1 MTELDAN
8 ARAFLA
14 LVRVGLWEDSSAPDS
29 SPIDWPAV
37 YRLAGEQAL
46 LGLVLQGIERSG
58 VRPPK
63 ELLLQWIG
71 DVQRIERHNSDMN
84 EYVGR
89 LMEQLRGV
97 GVSAVLVKGQGIAQC
112 YEKPLWRS
120 AGDIDLLLR
129 DREYDK
135 AKAFLIP
142 LAVKVEQE
150 FATIKHLGM
159 SMPEGFE
166 VELHGNLHSRLSRR
180 VDRCIDAAQK
190 DVLVDGNVRHW
201 QNGATQVLLPAPDDD
216 VIFLFS
222 HILNHF
228 FIGGIGLR
236 QICDWCRFL
245 WTCRDVLDRDLL
257 ARRISQMGLESEWK
271 AFAAL
276 AVDRLGMPVEAMP
289 LYSSESRWSR
299 KADQILDFVLETG
312 NFGHNRAHLGA
323 FLRSALRKMSDF
335 ARHVRIFPLDS
346 VRFFFHFFGDGVR
359 NKVAAIGR

>member
-1 MTELDAN
+1 MTRSNGSQAFFALL
-8 ARAFLA
+8 RA
-14 LVRVGLWEDSSAPDS
+14 GHWENSSVPES
-29 SPIDWPAV
+29 SNIDWSAV

-63 ELLLQWIG
+63 ELLLQWIS
-71 DVQRIERHNSDMN
+71 DVQRIERHNVAMN

-97 GVSAVLVKGQGIAQC
+97 GISAVLVKGQGIAQC

-129 DREYDK
+129 EEEYDR
-135 AKAFLIP
+135 AKAFLVP

-159 SMPEGFE
+159 TMPEGFE

-201 QNGATQVLLPAPDDD
+201 QDGETLVLLPAPDDD

-222 HILNHF
+222 HILQHF

-245 WTCRDVLDRDLL
+245 WTYRDVLDRELL
-257 ARRISQMGLESEWK
+257 ARRVSQMGLESEWR

-276 AVDRLGMPVEAMP
+276 AVGRLGMPVEAMP
-289 LYSSESRWSR
+289 LYSSEARWSR
-299 KADQILDFVLETG
+299 IADQILDFVLETG

-323 FLRSALRKMSDF
+323 FLFSALRKMSDF

>member
-1 MTELDAN
+1 MKLDAN
-8 ARAFLA
+8 AQAFLA
-14 LVRVGLWEDSSAPDS
+14 LVRAGLWGDSPVLDSSL
-29 SPIDWPAV
+29 INWPAV

-63 ELLLQWIG
+63 ELLLQWIS

-129 DREYDK
+129 EGEYDK
-135 AKAFLIP
+135 ANAFLIP

-216 VIFLFS
+216 VLFLFT
-222 HILNHF
+222 HIVRHF

-245 WTCRDVLDRDLL
+245 WTYRAALDRDLL
-257 ARRISQMGLESEWK
+257 ARRVSQMGLESEWR

-289 LYSSESRWSR
+289 FYSSEARWSR
-299 KADQILDFVLETG
+299 KADRILDFVLETG

-323 FLRSALRKMSDF
+323 FLLSALRKMSDF